1 MITLNVHE
9 MKAHFSKYLDLLES
23 GETIIIC
30 RRNKPIAE
38 LRPLPKPSAPRP
50 IGLGKGLASMDESFF
65 DPLPEEWLLPE

>member
-9 MKAHFSKYLDLLES
+9 MKAKFSKYLDLLES

-38 LRPLPKPSAPRP
+38 LRPLSKLPRP
-50 IGLGKGLASMDESFF
+50 RPVGLGKGLAKLDEGFF
-65 DPLPEEWLLPE
+65 DPLPDEWLLPE

>member
-9 MKAHFSKYLDLLES
+9 IKAQFSKYLDLLET

-38 LRPLPKPSAPRP
+38 LRPLSRPPTPRP
-50 IGLGKGLASMDESFF
+50 VGLGKGQADVDAGFF
-65 DPLPEEWLLPE
+65 DALPEEWLLPE